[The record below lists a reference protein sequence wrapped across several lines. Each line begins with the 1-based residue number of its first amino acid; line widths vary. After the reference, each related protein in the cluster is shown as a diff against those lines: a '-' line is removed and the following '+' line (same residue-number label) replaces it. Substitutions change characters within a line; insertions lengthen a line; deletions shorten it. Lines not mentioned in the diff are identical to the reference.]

1 MMITSIL
8 AVVPHGKAGR
18 LRMLAVSTAKRN
30 STVPELPTIAEAGIS
45 GYESIAWYG
54 MVAPAGLPSS
64 VLGKLSSEV
73 IRATKAPDMWD
84 ALTKQGADPVGS
96 TPSEFAAFMRAE
108 TAKYGK
114 LIKETG
120 MKAE

>member
-1 MMITSIL
+1 
-8 AVVPHGKAGR
+8 
-18 LRMLAVSTAKRN
+18 
-30 STVPELPTIAEAGIS
+30 
-45 GYESIAWYG
+45 
-54 MVAPAGLPSS
+54 MVAPAGLSSS
-64 VLGKLSSEV
+64 VLDKLSSEV

-96 TPSEFAAFMRAE
+96 TPGEFTAFMRAE